1 MNKIIVKDIPVGV
14 LLIVLS
20 FFCIY
25 GIMYFTG
32 FPPLLQLIAIVL
44 LSIASLRLIKVGMDL
59 ISGIEVNVKN
69 DKE

>member
-1 MNKIIVKDIPVGV
+1 MSKIIIKDIPVGV

-25 GIMYFTG
+25 GIMYYTG

-59 ISGIEVNVKN
+59 IFGIEVNVKK
-69 DKE
+69 DE